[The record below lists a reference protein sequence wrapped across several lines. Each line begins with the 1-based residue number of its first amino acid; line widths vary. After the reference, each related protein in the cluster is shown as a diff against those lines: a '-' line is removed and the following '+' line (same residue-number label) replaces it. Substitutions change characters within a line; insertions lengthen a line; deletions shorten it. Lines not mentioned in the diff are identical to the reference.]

1 MMTLDQST
9 LLYASVLRQL
19 LPVGGYDT
27 SANTNIAIDIYAH
40 AKLLAQTDFDGKRLL
55 SVIHDI
61 PPELISEYER
71 EYGLPLNCSFDDDR
85 SIEERIN
92 IVKWVRSHIFGTEYY
107 RQLLSFFGVELINL
121 VKPKPMQCTDPCTAP
136 VNTEQLRYKIKLLV
150 KNSNTANMSCI
161 IESYFPAFLQID
173 PVEA

>member
-107 RQLLSFFGVELINL
+107 RQLLSFW
-121 VKPKPMQCTDPCTAP
+121 C
-136 VNTEQLRYKIKLLV
+136 
-150 KNSNTANMSCI
+150 
-161 IESYFPAFLQID
+161 
-173 PVEA
+173 